1 MSSSIPLAN
10 LSPSS
15 RPSYYKMPESPA
27 PYNRRSTRPRR
38 GHWTPSLIGSY
49 VFDWFILAV
58 VGAIATVLGF
68 VEPNKRP
75 FSVLDPNISFPYTE
89 HETVPIW
96 MAGIIAVALPIIIIA
111 AVCLVLVPGNTVP
124 KGTPK
129 SLIWKRK
136 LWELHVGYLGL
147 ALAHVGAF
155 FITNGMKNMFG
166 KPRPDLLSRCQPDL
180 DHIQD
185 YIIGGTLA
193 NITGL
198 TGATGFGQLVS
209 ANICKN
215 TDSHTL
221 DDGFRSYPSG
231 HSSAAAAGLIYLSL
245 FLASK
250 FAVTMPFV
258 ASDNGAE
265 SHSAFPSRLQKSG
278 ASYEEVRSG
287 ESGSLNPDSAGAAR
301 NLAEHNKIVTAVRRQ
316 AAAPPLYLLTIVV
329 LPWFASV
336 FIAGSRWF
344 DFRHHGFDILFG
356 YLIGIFTSIFAF
368 RYYHLPIR
376 QGAGWAW
383 GPRSHDKAWWS
394 GVGSYS
400 YATEKGDFVRAGDE
414 EEAYMAR
421 PVVGQA
427 SSTQY
432 ISKAGSN
439 EGPEPENRF

>member
-27 PYNRRSTRPRR
+27 PYSRRRPHR

-49 VFDWFILAV
+49 VFDWLVLAV
-58 VGAIATVLGF
+58 VGGIATVLGI

-75 FSVLDPNISFPYTE
+75 FSVLDPNISFPFTH
-89 HETVPIW
+89 HETVPMW
-96 MAGIIAVALPIIIIA
+96 LAAIIAVAGPIIVIA
-111 AVCLVLVPGNTVP
+111 AVCLILVPGNTVP

-180 DHIQD
+180 ANIQK
-185 YIIGGTLA
+185 YIVGGTSA

-198 TGATGFGQLVS
+198 TGAAGFGQLVS
-209 ANICKN
+209 AAICTN

-221 DDGFRSYPSG
+221 NDGFRSYPSG
-231 HSSAAAAGLIYLSL
+231 HSSSAAAGLIYLSL

-250 FAVTMPFV
+250 FAVTLPFV
-258 ASDNGAE
+258 ASDNGAD
-265 SHSAFPSRLQKSG
+265 SHSAFPSRIKKAGSG
-278 ASYEEVRSG
+278 YEEVGLG
-287 ESGSLNPDSAGAAR
+287 ESGSLNPDSTTAAR
-301 NLAEHNKIVTAVRRQ
+301 NLAEHNKVVTAVRRQ
-316 AAAPPLYLLTIVV
+316 AAAPPIYLLTIVV
-329 LPWFASV
+329 IPWFASI

-356 YLIGIFTSIFAF
+356 YMIGIFTSIFAF
-368 RYYHLPIR
+368 RYYHLPIT

-400 YATEKGDFVRAGDE
+400 YATDKGDFIRPGDE
-414 EEAYMAR
+414 EEAYVSR
-421 PVVGQA
+421 PVIGQA
-427 SSTQY
+427 TSTQY
-432 ISKAGSN
+432 MGKQSSHD
-439 EGPEPENRF
+439 EPEAENRF

>member
-1 MSSSIPLAN
+1 
-10 LSPSS
+10 
-15 RPSYYKMPESPA
+15 MPESPA
-27 PYNRRSTRPRR
+27 PYSRRRPHR

-49 VFDWFILAV
+49 VFDWLVLAV
-58 VGAIATVLGF
+58 VGGIATVLGI

-75 FSVLDPNISFPYTE
+75 FSVLDPNISFPFTH
-89 HETVPIW
+89 HETVPMW
-96 MAGIIAVALPIIIIA
+96 LAAIIAVAGPIIVIA
-111 AVCLVLVPGNTVP
+111 AVCLILVPGNTVP

-180 DHIQD
+180 ANIQK
-185 YIIGGTLA
+185 YIVGGTSA

-198 TGATGFGQLVS
+198 TGAAGFGQLVS
-209 ANICKN
+209 AAICTN

-221 DDGFRSYPSG
+221 NDGFRSYPSG
-231 HSSAAAAGLIYLSL
+231 HSSSAAAGLIYLSL

-250 FAVTMPFV
+250 FAVTLPFV
-258 ASDNGAE
+258 ASDNGAD
-265 SHSAFPSRLQKSG
+265 SHSAFPSRIKKAGSG
-278 ASYEEVRSG
+278 YEEVGLG
-287 ESGSLNPDSAGAAR
+287 ESGSLNPDSTTAAR
-301 NLAEHNKIVTAVRRQ
+301 NLAEHNKVVTAVRRQ
-316 AAAPPLYLLTIVV
+316 AAAPPIYLLTIVV
-329 LPWFASV
+329 IPWFASI

-356 YLIGIFTSIFAF
+356 YMIGIFTSIFAF
-368 RYYHLPIR
+368 RYYHLPIT

-400 YATEKGDFVRAGDE
+400 YATDKGDFIRPGDE
-414 EEAYMAR
+414 EEAYVSR
-421 PVVGQA
+421 PVIGQA
-427 SSTQY
+427 TSTQY
-432 ISKAGSN
+432 MGKQSSHD
-439 EGPEPENRF
+439 EPEAENRF

>member
-1 MSSSIPLAN
+1 
-10 LSPSS
+10 
-15 RPSYYKMPESPA
+15 MPESPA
-27 PYNRRSTRPRR
+27 PYSRRRPHR

-49 VFDWFILAV
+49 VFDWLVLAV
-58 VGAIATVLGF
+58 VGGIAAVLGI

-75 FSVLDPNISFPYTE
+75 FSVLDPNISFPFTH
-89 HETVPIW
+89 HETVPMW
-96 MAGIIAVALPIIIIA
+96 LAAIIAVAGPIIVIA
-111 AVCLVLVPGNTVP
+111 AVCLTLVPGNTVP

-180 DHIQD
+180 ANIQK
-185 YIIGGTLA
+185 YIVGGTSA

-198 TGATGFGQLVS
+198 TGAAGFGQLVS
-209 ANICKN
+209 AAICTN

-221 DDGFRSYPSG
+221 NDGFRSYPSG
-231 HSSAAAAGLIYLSL
+231 HSSSAAAGLIYLSL

-250 FAVTMPFV
+250 FAVTLPFV
-258 ASDNGAE
+258 ASDNGAD
-265 SHSAFPSRLQKSG
+265 SHSAFPSRIKKAGSG
-278 ASYEEVRSG
+278 YEEVGLG
-287 ESGSLNPDSAGAAR
+287 ESGSLNPDSTTAAR
-301 NLAEHNKIVTAVRRQ
+301 NLAEHNKVVTAVRRQ
-316 AAAPPLYLLTIVV
+316 AAAPPIYLLTIVV
-329 LPWFASV
+329 IPWFASI

-356 YLIGIFTSIFAF
+356 YMIGIFTSIFAF
-368 RYYHLPIR
+368 RYYHLPIT

-400 YATEKGDFVRAGDE
+400 YATDKGDFIRPGDE
-414 EEAYMAR
+414 EEAYVSR
-421 PVVGQA
+421 PVIGQA
-427 SSTQY
+427 TSTQY
-432 ISKAGSN
+432 MGKQSSHD
-439 EGPEPENRF
+439 EPEAENRF

>member
-27 PYNRRSTRPRR
+27 PYSRRRPHR

-49 VFDWFILAV
+49 VFDWLVLAV
-58 VGAIATVLGF
+58 VGGIATVLGI

-75 FSVLDPNISFPYTE
+75 FSVLDPNISFPFTH
-89 HETVPIW
+89 HETVPMW
-96 MAGIIAVALPIIIIA
+96 LAAIIAVAGPIIVIA
-111 AVCLVLVPGNTVP
+111 AVCLILVPGNTVP

-180 DHIQD
+180 ANIQK
-185 YIIGGTLA
+185 YIVGGTSA

-198 TGATGFGQLVS
+198 TGAAGFGQLVS
-209 ANICKN
+209 AAICTN

-221 DDGFRSYPSG
+221 NDGFRSYPSG
-231 HSSAAAAGLIYLSL
+231 HSSSAAAGLIYLSL

-250 FAVTMPFV
+250 FAVTLPFV
-258 ASDNGAE
+258 ASDNGAD
-265 SHSAFPSRLQKSG
+265 SHSAFPSRIKKAGSG
-278 ASYEEVRSG
+278 YEEVGLG
-287 ESGSLNPDSAGAAR
+287 ESGSLNPDTTTAAR
-301 NLAEHNKIVTAVRRQ
+301 NLAEHNKVVTAVRRQ
-316 AAAPPLYLLTIVV
+316 AAAPPIYLLTIVV
-329 LPWFASV
+329 IPWFASI

-356 YLIGIFTSIFAF
+356 YMIGIFTSIFAF
-368 RYYHLPIR
+368 RYYHLPIT

-400 YATEKGDFVRAGDE
+400 YATDKGDFIRPGDE
-414 EEAYMAR
+414 EEAYVSR
-421 PVVGQA
+421 PVIGQA
-427 SSTQY
+427 TSTQY
-432 ISKAGSN
+432 MGKQSSHD
-439 EGPEPENRF
+439 EPEAENRF

>member
-27 PYNRRSTRPRR
+27 PYSRRRPHR

-49 VFDWFILAV
+49 VFDWLVLAV
-58 VGAIATVLGF
+58 VGGIATVLGI

-75 FSVLDPNISFPYTE
+75 FSVLDPNISFPFTH
-89 HETVPIW
+89 HETVPMW
-96 MAGIIAVALPIIIIA
+96 LAAIIAVAGPIIVIA
-111 AVCLVLVPGNTVP
+111 AVCLILVPGNTVP

-180 DHIQD
+180 ANIQK
-185 YIIGGTLA
+185 YIVGGTSA

-198 TGATGFGQLVS
+198 TGAAGFGQLVS
-209 ANICKN
+209 AAICTN

-221 DDGFRSYPSG
+221 NDGFRSYPSG
-231 HSSAAAAGLIYLSL
+231 HSSSAAAGLIYLSL

-250 FAVTMPFV
+250 FAVTLPFV
-258 ASDNGAE
+258 ASDNGAD
-265 SHSAFPSRLQKSG
+265 SHSAFPSRIKKAGSG
-278 ASYEEVRSG
+278 YEEVGLG
-287 ESGSLNPDSAGAAR
+287 ESGSLNPDSTTAAK
-301 NLAEHNKIVTAVRRQ
+301 NLAEHNKVVTAVRRQ
-316 AAAPPLYLLTIVV
+316 AAAPPIYLLTIVV
-329 LPWFASV
+329 IPWFASI

-356 YLIGIFTSIFAF
+356 YMIGIFTSIFAF
-368 RYYHLPIR
+368 RYYHLPIT

-400 YATEKGDFVRAGDE
+400 YATDKGDFIRPGDE
-414 EEAYMAR
+414 EEAYVSR
-421 PVVGQA
+421 PVIGQA
-427 SSTQY
+427 TSTQY
-432 ISKAGSN
+432 MGKQSSHD
-439 EGPEPENRF
+439 EPEAENRF

>member
-27 PYNRRSTRPRR
+27 PYSRRRPHR

-49 VFDWFILAV
+49 VFDWLVLAV
-58 VGAIATVLGF
+58 VGGIATVLGI

-75 FSVLDPNISFPYTE
+75 FSVLDPNISFPFTH
-89 HETVPIW
+89 HETVPMW
-96 MAGIIAVALPIIIIA
+96 LAAIIAVAGPIIVIA
-111 AVCLVLVPGNTVP
+111 AVCLILVPGNTVP

-180 DHIQD
+180 ANIQK
-185 YIIGGTLA
+185 YIVGGTSA

-198 TGATGFGQLVS
+198 TGAAGFGQLVS
-209 ANICKN
+209 AAICTN

-221 DDGFRSYPSG
+221 NDGFRSYPSG
-231 HSSAAAAGLIYLSL
+231 HSSSAAAGLIYLSL

-250 FAVTMPFV
+250 FAVTLPFV
-258 ASDNGAE
+258 ASDNGAD
-265 SHSAFPSRLQKSG
+265 SHSAFPSRIKKSG
-278 ASYEEVRSG
+278 SGYEEVGLG
-287 ESGSLNPDSAGAAR
+287 ESGSLNPDSTTAAR
-301 NLAEHNKIVTAVRRQ
+301 NLAEHNKVVTAVRRQ
-316 AAAPPLYLLTIVV
+316 AAAPPIYLLTIVV
-329 LPWFASV
+329 IPWFASI

-356 YLIGIFTSIFAF
+356 YMIGIFTSIFAF
-368 RYYHLPIR
+368 RYYHLPIT

-400 YATEKGDFVRAGDE
+400 YATDKGDFIRPGDE
-414 EEAYMAR
+414 EEAYASR
-421 PVVGQA
+421 PVIGQA
-427 SSTQY
+427 TSTQY
-432 ISKAGSN
+432 MGKQGSHD
-439 EGPEPENRF
+439 EPEAENRF